1 MNRPFISVI
10 VPVYNCSRFIGECI
24 ESILSGNEA
33 VDFELVLVDDGSSDT
48 SLQVCRSY
56 ASIYPDKIKVW
67 HKENGGVSSARNY
80 GLQKA
85 IGEWVVFVDAD
96 DELVSGALALLHE
109 RLKDGDSD
117 LLQFGMTRGVDV
129 KCELSSTREVKD
141 YVAEGCCHLCMG
153 GNVFRNETVKEH
165 FICFDEEISLAEDQL
180 FVMTYLKNVSN
191 VKRIPDVLY
200 IYRENDTSASNT
212 PSSSKLL
219 ASYGKLLVFKMDNGM
234 FAEMIDNTLLSFMYI
249 LILHGEVNLKE
260 LEQLYKKSCI
270 SSKVITSDTG
280 SRGIIAFK
288 RMICR
293 LNFRLSSVLVRIIK
307 RISDAI
313 S

>member
-1 MNRPFISVI
+1 M
-10 VPVYNCSRFIGECI
+10 
-24 ESILSGNEA
+24 
-33 VDFELVLVDDGSSDT
+33 
-48 SLQVCRSY
+48 
-56 ASIYPDKIKVW
+56 
-67 HKENGGVSSARNY
+67 
-80 GLQKA
+80 
-85 IGEWVVFVDAD
+85 
-96 DELVSGALALLHE
+96 
-109 RLKDGDSD
+109 
-117 LLQFGMTRGVDV
+117 
-129 KCELSSTREVKD
+129 
-141 YVAEGCCHLCMG
+141 
-153 GNVFRNETVKEH
+153 FRNETVKEH
-165 FICFDEEISLAEDQL
+165 FIRFDEEISLAEDQL

-219 ASYGKLLVFKMDNGM
+219 DSYGKLLDFKMDNEM
-234 FAEMIDNTLLSFMYI
+234 FAEMIDNTLLSYMYI
-249 LILHGEVNLKE
+249 LILYGEVNLKE
-260 LEQLYKKSCI
+260 LEQLYKKSRI